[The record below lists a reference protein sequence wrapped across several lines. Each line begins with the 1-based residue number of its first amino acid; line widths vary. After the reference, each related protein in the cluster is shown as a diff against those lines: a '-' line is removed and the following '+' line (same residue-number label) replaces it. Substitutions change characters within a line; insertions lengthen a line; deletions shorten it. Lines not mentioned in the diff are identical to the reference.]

1 MLEVIKLVVQI
12 DETAENLENI
22 LVDKIIKNLHESQ
35 ISIDD
40 IDRIFNKVK
49 RTIYGSVIPYYEEKN
64 SDEEEENAEI

>member
-1 MLEVIKLVVQI
+1 MLEVIKLVVQM

-49 RTIYGSVIPYYEEKN
+49 R
-64 SDEEEENAEI
+64 